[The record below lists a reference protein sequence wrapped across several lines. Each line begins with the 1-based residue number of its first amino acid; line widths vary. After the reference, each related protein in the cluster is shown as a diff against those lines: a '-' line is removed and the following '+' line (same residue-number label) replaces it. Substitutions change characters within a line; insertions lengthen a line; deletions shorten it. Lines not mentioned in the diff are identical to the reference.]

1 MKELKRILSLVLCCA
16 MLVGIVPFNSFAF
29 AAETED
35 TVLTEAIEKAKDYI
49 DGITLENTANDPG
62 TVVSNFGTHFTWDNE
77 KRESSKSYLF
87 DWSYYN
93 GVVFEGLKYVFD
105 VTGET
110 PYRAYVLEYL
120 SSMIAED
127 GTWAKCVNNTAKE
140 AAGYNA
146 THGADCYK
154 TASLLLDA
162 YAMTADQRYLTIAK
176 VLYDDLTAA
185 ESNYLLPYAG
195 NNFRHTWAS
204 DSNPDLWLDG
214 LYMILPF
221 RAEYAK
227 FSNDTAELD
236 QIVSRMQ
243 WVSDNMYDS
252 ATGLFYHA
260 ADNATDNSG
269 TFWLRSIGWYAAAIV
284 DIMDSMEGENLE
296 AMKTQL
302 VKLVDGMAACQ
313 NESNGMWLN
322 NMAASES
329 SANPYETSG
338 TALVCYAVLK
348 AVNEGWLEESY
359 ADMALLAFEGICDEK
374 LVDGNLK
381 DICFKGAPGSSNST
395 FYDNE
400 GKGLGPF
407 IMLYAEVLEY
417 VKNQQT
423 ETPDPTDPDPTEP
436 EETEPVE
443 TEPEVTEPEVTEPE
457 IPDQTVTDGVGVSA
471 TVSGVSATLAGALL
485 TEEDKALLDEKD
497 YVNYIALDVAGV
509 VAQGETALVTFAI
522 PAHWTSGR
530 VVGIH
535 VEDGTVVE
543 IPGVLRDGKFS
554 FAVSHFSPVGIAE
567 ITVPFVSGEGNLVS
581 GVEMLGDAAT
591 TVKSGTYYYLYNTKA
606 NKTLTGTASSG
617 KRLALNGAAELS
629 NVSRWYITSAGN
641 NTYYV
646 RYGGPN
652 GQYLTLGNDTA
663 ALTDTP
669 TAITLN
675 YVAGVSS
682 WEIGLNSQYLNDYNG
697 SHNEASGWQNGA
709 AGDDGSR
716 WRFYPVNMVT
726 TYYELDTNGI
736 EAGKKYLIVNTG
748 NSGEGH
754 ALTNNNNNP
763 GDTTVSISS
772 DKIIVVGDAS
782 KIAWVFSGATSG
794 NINNGNRYV
803 NLNNSSI
810 LNASSLN
817 LTFNNQGNG
826 EYRISYTTGNW
837 FNRTTYYLR
846 YNNGNWSRD
855 TTVRSVY
862 LYEEKTASG
871 NGEAVTFT
879 VTPGNV
885 TVDRMNATTQQL
897 TGTVTVGGTP
907 VELSKCNITWS
918 SSNPSFATVDANG
931 LVESLKKGAVDITA
945 TLTAV
950 DGTNLVEPI
959 VLTIPVEF
967 TADITAEGGEK
978 NLATGSTVTLK
989 PTVWINAVSD
999 PGWSRTLIN
1008 WTSND
1013 PSIVTVDANGNITGV
1028 KAGTATVTATLT
1040 HVDGY
1045 DIPTD
1050 DQIPVT
1056 FHITVTDKKVIG
1068 IRLLQTMATVEVGT
1082 PMDTP
1087 IAKYVLVYE
1096 DRSESDPMDITI
1108 DMLSSSDPNVEIST
1122 AEPAEFREL
1131 EVTYGEEFTAKELFD
1146 LVVVAPPDMNY
1157 PEYPNPGSVDVN
1169 KVISDYSKF
1178 HSQGIV
1184 GIDLSTSGLP
1194 VPGGI
1199 DVILVADISNSMNW
1213 VPNTTGT
1220 TDATKY
1226 TPVDATGDKWDVM
1239 QDSVAVFIDSMLW
1252 SKDSGNTVSFVTFG
1266 GYDADRNAN
1275 SGAYNYF
1282 DSVQTVF
1289 HGETDADKAIGII
1302 NNIDI
1307 YGEQNSNGGVNYY
1320 VTGYPGMTGAKAAQG
1335 GTNYDYAFLETAS
1348 AIKALKADYEAEN
1361 GISYDKSGREIHI
1374 IFLTDGAPDHYNQL
1388 YYKYRDTGAF
1398 DYYALYKNANDD
1410 SPYYFDQ
1417 EGVTVPTYMDMV
1429 QNTTGGY
1436 YMPSTTNASV
1446 TQTNWVTWIQ
1456 SDSLYAAEQVYQTP
1470 GVKAITTIGFDLDN
1484 GGFGNFTFNSETD
1497 IAAISSVLH
1506 NLAGKDSCDV
1516 ILTENERELQSFYS
1530 SMAASLKEAAK
1541 EAYFVDQMGDKFT
1554 LQMTPIPDV
1563 MDDPNVSIKSF
1574 SVYKKSDVGKT
1585 IDGVEVTE
1593 SMVGMRYGNP
1603 KSVETVRFTSPTAAT
1618 SDQKEDANIIVE
1630 GVIYA
1635 KNFWYNTNRTPVMI
1649 DTDGDGI
1656 TDFEL
1661 EGETFRWNIG
1671 TINDQEFV
1679 LTYYAYLEGSM
1690 EGTAAAGTYM
1700 TNNYA
1705 TLYYKNWLGNDAQ
1718 QSVPSPSVAWESAAF
1733 YYGFYLVDSE
1743 GNPVTN
1749 RATGETGSFY
1759 DAVKVTKKVLY
1770 SEMPLNSTGITD
1782 LEKLLANDRNVLP
1795 EGYALFDSEAAYQ
1808 VTVRSNGGGNWVIT
1822 SSKPVL
1828 TTYVTDYR
1836 GSEATTENIS
1846 DSEGTAGVD
1855 FTSTTVWFAVIWEP
1869 GTLPDTV
1876 VIDYGLPVDID
1887 VLYNDM
1893 FGTAGTLYGVAGS
1906 LPQITYANGNHN
1918 LTESDLYSRTWT
1930 GQYGTV
1936 ELNNGKVRYTPN
1948 TTEMPGYERFYYEVK
1963 YTATVKVNGETFTE
1977 DQFYYGTVTV
1987 IPATTI
1993 YYEDSFLKTE
2003 SYEWDDSEE
2012 WVLDE
2017 SNSLWSTDGAEI
2029 NGAQSEDRPG
2039 FYSLTDANNIYGY
2052 DQVNLKMSTYSMG
2065 SALKATVDY
2074 DHYAKAKFKF
2084 FGTGFDVIS
2093 LTSNMTGTVIVDVY
2107 KCSES
2112 GRTLYD
2118 SFIVDTYYGYKTVTE
2133 THAVQYTYTD
2143 DGQNASWIRKDLGV
2157 PSDDTPETTKP
2168 ENPQNG
2174 DSYIAYEA
2182 VQVWVVDPNAKDS
2195 LYQVPVMQV
2204 ENLPYGQYEAEIIAL
2219 YEPFFDHVEGSD
2231 SYDFYLDAIR
2241 IYDPANDGASD
2252 GSEDTTIEDA
2262 YKADGEGW
2270 PSYLELRNEIIEA
2283 GFFDSNLT
2291 DEIIEGIVF
2300 IDGDAD
2306 VGDDQLADY
2315 IDYGPNNEVYLNPG
2329 QRIAFMLGN
2338 VANLANVHIGIKSAD
2353 GGTCTY
2359 TITNI
2364 VIGDEVNGE
2373 PIYNPNNPGE
2383 QIGAFFGAKTDT
2395 LSTTTDMYYDL
2406 DPWKDAIIVISNT
2419 GNRPENGTEGIISL
2433 TNIKF
2438 TYTQDPK
2445 ENTGD
2450 TVSGPQTGE
2459 NASGANGIQ
2468 AVDETQE
2475 PELGYVYMTKEAA
2488 EATIQILNSPD
2499 YHGDSE
2505 QIPQPEPEPEPTF
2518 KPRFMLVKLSRDW
2531 VRVGN
2536 RVLVTVLTGPDVENL
2551 VVNGQVVT
2559 RCTYSRWSRTKTWII
2574 EIPAEAVG
2582 TLEISVV
2589 AYNADGEWSEP
2600 VLRTVTVR
2608 DAKVNPGEDRR
2619 DWIYH

>member
-29 AAETED
+29 AAETEESG
-35 TVLTEAIEKAKDYI
+35 LTAALAEAKAYI

-185 ESNYLLPYAG
+185 EEDYSLTNAG
-195 NNFRHTWAS
+195 DNFRHTWAS
-204 DSNPDLWLDG
+204 DPSPDLWLDG

-260 ADNATDNSG
+260 ADSATSNSG

-296 AMKTQL
+296 AMKAQL

-313 NESNGMWLN
+313 NKSNGMWLN
-322 NMAASES
+322 NMAAAQS
-329 SANPYETSG
+329 STNPYETSG
-338 TALVCYAVLK
+338 TALVCYAVMK
-348 AVNEGWLEESY
+348 AVNEGWLDESY
-359 ADMALLAFEGICDEK
+359 ADMALLAFEGICAEK
-374 LVDGNLK
+374 LEDNNLT

-407 IMLYAEVLEY
+407 IMFYAEVLEY
-417 VKNQQT
+417 VNAQES
-423 ETPDPTDPDPTEP
+423 ETPDPTDPTEPEPTEP
-436 EETEPVE
+436 EE
-443 TEPEVTEPEVTEPE
+443 TEPEVTEPEVTEPTEPE

-485 TEEDKALLDEKD
+485 TEEDKALLDEKN
-497 YVNYIALDVAGV
+497 YVNYIALDVTGV

-535 VEDGTVVE
+535 MENGAVVE
-543 IPGVLRDGKFS
+543 IPGLLQNGTLT
-554 FAVSHFSPVGIAE
+554 FAVNHFSAVGIAE
-567 ITVPFVSGEGNLVS
+567 IHVDSVSDEGSLPGGTVYTLDTDGMNDGSEYRYLIV
-581 GVEMLGDAAT
+581 DDT
-591 TVKSGTYYYLYNTKA
+591 TGKVL
-606 NKTLTGTASSG
+606 TLTGTTVGVADVTVD
-617 KRLALNGAAELS
+617 NGNTIIIAENNNIYEFYFQYRGTEYNGGRYNYYYL
-629 NVSRWYITSAGN
+629 TQDGN
-641 NTYYV
+641 NTVYHSNGGLYYGNDNKGRWRV
-646 RYGGPN
+646 QSQGQ
-652 GQYLTLGNDTA
+652 GQYRVSDYDNNFWY
-663 ALTDTP
+663 
-669 TAITLN
+669 LN
-675 YVAGVSS
+675 YGYVWVSDPVDNFSVSS
-682 WEIGLNSQYLNDYNG
+682 T
-697 SHNEASGWQNGA
+697 A
-709 AGDDGSR
+709 R
-716 WRFYPVNMVT
+716 
-726 TYYELDTNGI
+726 
-736 EAGKKYLIVNTG
+736 
-748 NSGEGH
+748 
-754 ALTNNNNNP
+754 
-763 GDTTVSISS
+763 
-772 DKIIVVGDAS
+772 
-782 KIAWVFSGATSG
+782 
-794 NINNGNRYV
+794 
-803 NLNNSSI
+803 
-810 LNASSLN
+810 
-817 LTFNNQGNG
+817 
-826 EYRISYTTGNW
+826 
-837 FNRTTYYLR
+837 
-846 YNNGNWSRD
+846 
-855 TTVRSVY
+855 TVR
-862 LYEEKTASG
+862 LFRKTGTATG
-871 NGEAVTFT
+871 AEVLFT
-879 VTPGNV
+879 VTPGEV

-897 TGTVTVGGTP
+897 VGTVTVNGNT
-907 VELSKCNITWS
+907 VDLSDCTIAWS

-978 NLATGSTVTLK
+978 NLATGSTATLK
-989 PTVWINAVSD
+989 PVVMINDVGD
-999 PGWSRTLIN
+999 PTWNVILTNWSSN
-1008 WTSND
+1008 NTSV
-1013 PSIVTVDANGNITGV
+1013 VTVDDNGNITGV

-1068 IRLLQTMATVEVGT
+1068 IRLLQTMVTVEVGT

-1096 DRSESDPMDITI
+1096 DDTPEKPSVSEPLDFTI
-1108 DMLSSSDPNVEIST
+1108 DMLADSNKQVEIST
-1122 AEPAEFREL
+1122 AQPGDYENLELTVNDHTAPRLFTLRVVKPA
-1131 EVTYGEEFTAKELFD
+1131 D
-1146 LVVVAPPDMNY
+1146 NDY

-1169 KVISDYSKF
+1169 KVISDYSMF
-1178 HSQGIV
+1178 QSQGIV
-1184 GIDLSTSGLP
+1184 GIDLSTSGIPMKAGL
-1194 VPGGI
+1194 
-1199 DVILVADISNSMNW
+1199 DVVLTIDISNSMAWKTGSSDKTYVDYNKLDE
-1213 VPNTTGT
+1213 VMESVIDFAEILLAPNEDGT
-1220 TDATKY
+1220 DT
-1226 TPVDATGDKWDVM
+1226 
-1239 QDSVAVFIDSMLW
+1239 L
-1252 SKDSGNTVSFVTFG
+1252 NTITIVTFA
-1266 GYDADRNAN
+1266 GYDAEHWNTSA
-1275 SGAYNYF
+1275 GVTAPEV
-1282 DSVQTVF
+1282 DSVRTLVTATRNLDVVKEIANNTMF
-1289 HGETDADKAIGII
+1289 TKADTIQVAYIPENLDQNAVG
-1302 NNIDI
+1302 NIRI
-1307 YGEQNSNGGVNYY
+1307 ESGSNRGD
-1320 VTGYPGMTGAKAAQG
+1320 
-1335 GTNYDYAFLETAS
+1335 TNYDYAFW
-1348 AIKALKADYEAEN
+1348 
-1361 GISYDKSGREIHI
+1361 
-1374 IFLTDGAPDHYNQL
+1374 Q
-1388 YYKYRDTGAF
+1388 
-1398 DYYALYKNANDD
+1398 
-1410 SPYYFDQ
+1410 
-1417 EGVTVPTYMDMV
+1417 
-1429 QNTTGGY
+1429 
-1436 YMPSTTNASV
+1436 
-1446 TQTNWVTWIQ
+1446 TQ
-1456 SDSLYAAEQVYQTP
+1456 
-1470 GVKAITTIGFDLDN
+1470 KAITDGNLGHDDREVHVVLMSDGCPSNYNGLYYRTKDYRCYYKPGTREQYTAYDTSGGTAWTDIVFNSIEKNHGNIYAISLYETVTTDHNGGIYAVGFDMAN
-1484 GGFGNFTFNSETD
+1484 GTFGSASNWDTSVDWAATFNKILEQSVVDNDGDSLITVDDHLVPVTDASDSE
-1497 IAAISSVLH
+1497 ILNEFYVS
-1506 NLAGKDSCDV
+1506 LA
-1516 ILTENERELQSFYS
+1516 NSFR
-1530 SMAASLKEAAK
+1530 EAAK
-1541 EAYFVDQMGDKFT
+1541 EAYFVDQMGDKFS
-1554 LQMTPIPDV
+1554 LQMTPIPGV

-1690 EGTAAAGTYM
+1690 EGTAAAGTYK

-1718 QSVPSPSVAWESAAF
+1718 QSVESPSTAWESAAF

-1749 RATGETGSFY
+1749 RATGAIGSFY

-1782 LEKLLANDRNVLP
+1782 LEKLLANNRNILP

-1822 SSKPVL
+1822 NGKPVP

-1836 GSEATTENIS
+1836 GSEATTESIS
-1846 DSEGTAGVD
+1846 DPEGKKGVD

-1887 VLYNDM
+1887 VLSNDM

-1906 LPQITYANGNHN
+1906 LPQMTYANGNYN

-1963 YTATVKVNGETFTE
+1963 YTATVKADGETFTE

-1993 YYEDSFLKTE
+1993 YYEDSFLEFEGVGTEWEDEGTEKT
-2003 SYEWDDSEE
+2003 DA
-2012 WVLDE
+2012 
-2017 SNSLWSTDGAEI
+2017 T
-2029 NGAQSEDRPG
+2029 QQEDRPG
-2039 FYSLTDANNIYGY
+2039 FYSLTDYNNIYGY
-2052 DQVNLKMSTYSMG
+2052 DPVNLGMSTHSLGHAKKVHVNADSY
-2065 SALKATVDY
+2065 AT
-2074 DHYAKAKFKF
+2074 ATFTF
-2084 FGTGFDVIS
+2084 WGTGFDVIS
-2093 LTSNMTGTVIVDVY
+2093 MTSNKTGMLFVQVVDNENGVAV
-2107 KCSES
+2107 KN
-2112 GRTLYD
+2112 
-2118 SFIVDTYYGYKTVTE
+2118 IAVDTYYGYTYGLYQVCYTWGKTVWNG
-2133 THAVQYTYTD
+2133 TYAWNREVLDEAPAGAEADKGDPPTTAPEE
-2143 DGQNASWIRKDLGV
+2143 GEEVVYRYEYCWKM
-2157 PSDDTPETTKP
+2157 TPDEDKA
-2168 ENPQNG
+2168 
-2174 DSYIAYEA
+2174 I
-2182 VQVWVVDPNAKDS
+2182 
-2195 LYQVPVMQV
+2195 YQVPVIQA
-2204 ENLPYGQYEAEIIAL
+2204 EGLEYGNYTAIITAAYAES
-2219 YEPFFDHVEGSD
+2219 FDHTKPDGFD
-2231 SYDFYLDAIR
+2231 LYLDAIR

-2252 GSEDTTIEDA
+2252 GSDDTTIEDA
-2262 YKADGEGW
+2262 YVADGEGW
-2270 PSYLELRNEIIEA
+2270 PTYLELRDQILAEDVWTFGDTISNGIIQ
-2283 GFFDSNLT
+2283 
-2291 DEIIEGIVF
+2291 GIVF
-2300 IDGDAD
+2300 IDGDD
-2306 VGDDQLADY
+2306 PKGNDLLEVKQDRITDY
-2315 IDYGPNNEVYLNPG
+2315 ENYGPNNEVYLAPG
-2329 QRIAFMLGN
+2329 QRVAFILK
-2338 VANLANVHIGIKSAD
+2338 LPEKFANVHLGIKSAD
-2353 GGTCTY
+2353 GQTCTY
-2359 TITNI
+2359 TIMNI
-2364 VIGDEVNGE
+2364 ATGEDASGTAIEDANGNKIGT
-2373 PIYNPNNPGE
+2373 Y
-2383 QIGAFFGAKTDT
+2383 FGAKTYT
-2395 LSTTTDMYYDL
+2395 LSTTTDMYYNL
-2406 DPWKDAIIVISNT
+2406 ASWKDAIIVISNT

-2438 TYTQDPK
+2438 TYT
-2445 ENTGD
+2445 ENPTPSANGG
-2450 TVSGPQTGE
+2450 VGNEGQ
-2459 NASGANGIQ
+2459 NNGANEAQ
-2468 AVDETQE
+2468 AASDAAKN
-2475 PELGYVYMTKEAA
+2475 ELGYVYMTKEAA
-2488 EATIQILNSPD
+2488 DATIQILNSPD

-2505 QIPQPEPEPEPTF
+2505 QVPQPEPEPEPTF

-2574 EIPAEAVG
+2574 EIPAEAAG